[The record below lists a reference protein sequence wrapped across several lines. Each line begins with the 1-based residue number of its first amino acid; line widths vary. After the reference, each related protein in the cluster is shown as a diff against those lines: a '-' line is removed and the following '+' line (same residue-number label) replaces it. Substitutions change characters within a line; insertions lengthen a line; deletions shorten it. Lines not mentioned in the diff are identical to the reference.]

1 MKFTHLCLYPVL
13 LVCIMGC
20 ATNSANKSGLSGPD
34 GVFIHVSHGAENPHR
49 VLMAMKMAE
58 LMADAGVDVLMYF
71 DIKGI
76 DVVLEGAPDL
86 TYSHFPSSCAQLKK
100 LVGMQVD
107 VLACPGCLKAAGKTP
122 DDLAMGVKVAS
133 KEAFFGFTEGRIL
146 TLDY

>member
-1 MKFTHLCLYPVL
+1 MKFTHLCLYPFL
-13 LVCIMGC
+13 LVSIIGC
-20 ATNSANKSGLSGPD
+20 ATNSANELRSPNPD

-49 VLMAMKMAE
+49 VLMALKMAE
-58 LMADAGVDVLMYF
+58 LMADSGVEVLMYF

-76 DVVLEGAPDL
+76 DVVLENAPDL
-86 TYSHFPSSCAQLKK
+86 TYSHFPSSHAQLKK
-100 LVGMQVD
+100 LVGMHVD

-122 DDLAMGVKVAS
+122 DDLAVGVKVAS